1 MKIKHVLLA
10 ISLAMMFL
18 PLLAQDAGLT
28 LPPNYKRIAKEV
40 RKADGPFFY
49 DSLQA
54 RFDRCDTSLT
64 VDDLRCLYFGN
75 GDASLCESHRR
86 YWLLYSR
93 FGRHG
98 GAVNDAWTRYQMLV
112 SAVWST
118 GDGSRRRPLHVNS
131 LDDASFL
138 MASDTEGYYVLRTYI
153 KRKYVLLRY
162 IAKDGQPSGDVW
174 FYIRK

>member
-1 MKIKHVLLA
+1 
-10 ISLAMMFL
+10 MMFL

-64 VDDLRCLYFGN
+64 VDDLRCLYFS
-75 GDASLCESHRR
+75 DSTI
-86 YWLLYSR
+86 LLYETYHRYFKLRSR
-93 FGRHG
+93 FGNHAGR
-98 GAVNDAWTRYQMLV
+98 VNDAWTQYQMLLT
-112 SAVWST
+112 AVWST
-118 GDGSRRRPLHVNS
+118 GNGSKKQPLHVRGV
-131 LDDASFL
+131 DDAAFII
-138 MASDTEGYYVLRTYI
+138 ASDVRGNMVKEFYVHRRYI
-153 KRKYVLLRY
+153 LLRY
-162 IAKDGQPSGDVW
+162 VAQDEGDYDVW